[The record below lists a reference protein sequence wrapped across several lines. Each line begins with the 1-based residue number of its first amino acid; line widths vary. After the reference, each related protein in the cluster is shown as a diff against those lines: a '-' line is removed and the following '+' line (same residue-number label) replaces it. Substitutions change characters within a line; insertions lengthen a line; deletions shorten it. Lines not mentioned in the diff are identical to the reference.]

1 MKPPPQFIF
10 LDAGNVLVSFDYT
23 KGFKQIAAETGV
35 LPDQVEDFYT
45 RDNVQS
51 RLENGGLDWHEVHS
65 TFCRH
70 FSSDIS
76 CELFGRA
83 AGNIFTLK
91 LEMIPVLASLQRNR
105 FRFGLLSN
113 SCQPH
118 WDYLCNSRYSLLPH
132 AFTTIVLSHEVS
144 VAKPAREIY
153 HYAQKIVQVSADQI
167 FFCDDL
173 TANVDAARAIGWDAE
188 IFTTARQLIGDL
200 NDRGIRLGM

>member
-23 KGFKQIAAETGV
+23 KGFQQIAAETGV

-76 CELFGRA
+76 FELFDRA

-118 WDYLCNSRYSLLPH
+118 WDYLCNSQYSLLPL
-132 AFTTIVLSHEVS
+132 AFQTIVLSHEVF
-144 VAKPAREIY
+144 VGKPDKAIY
-153 HYAQKIVQVSADQI
+153 HYAQKKVGVPAHQI

-173 TANVDAARAIGWDAE
+173 SCNVDAARTVGWDAE
-188 IFTTARQLIGDL
+188 IFTTAQQLIRDL
-200 NDRGIRLGM
+200 NDRGVCLGM

>member
-1 MKPPPQFIF
+1 MKSPPQFIF

-23 KGFKQIAAETGV
+23 KGFQQIAAETGV
-35 LPDQVEDFYT
+35 SPDQVEDFYT

-51 RLENGGLDWHEVHS
+51 RLENGDLDWHEVHGA
-65 TFCRH
+65 FCSY

-76 CELFGRA
+76 LGLFSRA

-118 WDYLCNSRYSLLPH
+118 WDHLCNSRYSLLPH
-132 AFTTIVLSHEVS
+132 AFQTIVLSHEVF
-144 VAKPAREIY
+144 VGKPDKAIY
-153 HYAQKIVQVSADQI
+153 HYAQKKAGVPPHQI

-173 TANVDAARAIGWDAE
+173 TCNVDAARTVGWDAE
-188 IFTTARQLIGDL
+188 IFTNAQQLIRDL
-200 NDRGIRLGM
+200 NDRGICLGM